1 MTRTTRKAGCNRAP
15 RRPTNR
21 VVPPAQRLYEAE
33 IALHI
38 AHQTHD
44 DAWIAAASEKL
55 HEAVVAFL
63 AARHEQPHEL
73 GQRSGAD

>member
-1 MTRTTRKAGCNRAP
+1 VPANCRQTRP
-15 RRPTNR
+15 

-44 DAWIAAASEKL
+44 DAWITAASDRL

-63 AARHEQPHEL
+63 AARQEQD
-73 GQRSGAD
+73 GGRS

>member
-1 MTRTTRKAGCNRAP
+1 
-15 RRPTNR
+15 
-21 VVPPAQRLYEAE
+21 
-33 IALHI
+33 LHV